1 MLFAEATAAVVR
13 ATEALYASIQ
23 ARAGTVPDGNLD
35 EARAEA
41 ETFSVAVFC
50 YQKRCG
56 VRYFLSMEME
66 QEFGLLA
73 HFIVAGAL
81 FYMGWSV
88 LEEDLTAAQFLLIY
102 NVLKDAESTMEGV
115 ADKLKELPQAY
126 AAIKTIA
133 DVLNAGDVGDDEVVA
148 KAAAEDV
155 WTRGKR
161 ALLAFAHRKPVQD
174 DDDDTSFLARV
185 RGAGKRLVG

>member
-1 MLFAEATAAVVR
+1 M
-13 ATEALYASIQ
+13 
-23 ARAGTVPDGNLD
+23 
-35 EARAEA
+35 
-41 ETFSVAVFC
+41 
-50 YQKRCG
+50 
-56 VRYFLSMEME
+56 
-66 QEFGLLA
+66 
-73 HFIVAGAL
+73 
-81 FYMGWSV
+81 
-88 LEEDLTAAQFLLIY
+88 
-102 NVLKDAESTMEGV
+102 LKDAESTMEGV

-161 ALLAFAHRKPVQD
+161 ALRAFAHREPVEAPAKQQD
-174 DDDDTSFLARV
+174 DEGFLARM

>member
-1 MLFAEATAAVVR
+1 MSDDPVAREAPDEAADARVIDVAEAADAS
-13 ATEALYASIQ
+13 AEAL
-23 ARAGTVPDGNLD
+23 
-35 EARAEA
+35 E
-41 ETFSVAVFC
+41 
-50 YQKRCG
+50 
-56 VRYFLSMEME
+56 
-66 QEFGLLA
+66 
-73 HFIVAGAL
+73 
-81 FYMGWSV
+81 
-88 LEEDLTAAQFLLIY
+88 
-102 NVLKDAESTMEGV
+102 VLKDAESTMEGV

-161 ALLAFAHRKPVQD
+161 ALRAFAHREEAPAKQSDEGV
-174 DDDDTSFLARV
+174 LARI

>member
-1 MLFAEATAAVVR
+1 
-13 ATEALYASIQ
+13 
-23 ARAGTVPDGNLD
+23 
-35 EARAEA
+35 
-41 ETFSVAVFC
+41 
-50 YQKRCG
+50 
-56 VRYFLSMEME
+56 
-66 QEFGLLA
+66 
-73 HFIVAGAL
+73 
-81 FYMGWSV
+81 
-88 LEEDLTAAQFLLIY
+88 
-102 NVLKDAESTMEGV
+102 MEGV

-161 ALLAFAHRKPVQD
+161 ALLAFAHRGPAEAPKEQQD
-174 DDDDTSFLARV
+174 EGFVARM

>member
-1 MLFAEATAAVVR
+1 
-13 ATEALYASIQ
+13 
-23 ARAGTVPDGNLD
+23 
-35 EARAEA
+35 
-41 ETFSVAVFC
+41 
-50 YQKRCG
+50 
-56 VRYFLSMEME
+56 
-66 QEFGLLA
+66 
-73 HFIVAGAL
+73 
-81 FYMGWSV
+81 
-88 LEEDLTAAQFLLIY
+88 
-102 NVLKDAESTMEGV
+102 MEGV

-161 ALLAFAHRKPVQD
+161 ALLALGHRGPADAPKEQPDD
-174 DDDDTSFLARV
+174 DDDDTGFLARV

>member
-1 MLFAEATAAVVR
+1 MHPTR
-13 ATEALYASIQ
+13 ARLTWP
-23 ARAGTVPDGNLD
+23 RRPTRRPK
-35 EARAEA
+35 RW
-41 ETFSVAVFC
+41 TFMWR
-50 YQKRCG
+50 YQ
-56 VRYFLSMEME
+56 
-66 QEFGLLA
+66 
-73 HFIVAGAL
+73 
-81 FYMGWSV
+81 
-88 LEEDLTAAQFLLIY
+88 
-102 NVLKDAESTMEGV
+102 VLKDAESTMEGV

-161 ALLAFAHRKPVQD
+161 ALLALAHREPPEAPAKPQD
-174 DDDDTSFLARV
+174 DEGFLARV

>member
-1 MLFAEATAAVVR
+1 M
-13 ATEALYASIQ
+13 
-23 ARAGTVPDGNLD
+23 
-35 EARAEA
+35 
-41 ETFSVAVFC
+41 
-50 YQKRCG
+50 
-56 VRYFLSMEME
+56 
-66 QEFGLLA
+66 
-73 HFIVAGAL
+73 
-81 FYMGWSV
+81 
-88 LEEDLTAAQFLLIY
+88 
-102 NVLKDAESTMEGV
+102 LKDAESTMEGV

-161 ALLAFAHRKPVQD
+161 ALCAFAHREPAEVPKEQPD
-174 DDDDTSFLARV
+174 DEGFLARV

>member
-1 MLFAEATAAVVR
+1 MSE
-13 ATEALYASIQ
+13 
-23 ARAGTVPDGNLD
+23 
-35 EARAEA
+35 
-41 ETFSVAVFC
+41 
-50 YQKRCG
+50 KRCG

-161 ALLAFAHRKPVQD
+161 ALRAFAHREPEAPAKQQD
-174 DDDDTSFLARV
+174 DEGFLARV

>member
-1 MLFAEATAAVVR
+1 MSDAPVACEADASDARAIDVAEAADASEAAL
-13 ATEALYASIQ
+13 AEALAEAPVVQ
-23 ARAGTVPDGNLD
+23 VEDAVGLARLRLLGDEPAPFEADLP
-35 EARAEA
+35 EAR
-41 ETFSVAVFC
+41 VAV
-50 YQKRCG
+50 
-56 VRYFLSMEME
+56 
-66 QEFGLLA
+66 
-73 HFIVAGAL
+73 
-81 FYMGWSV
+81 
-88 LEEDLTAAQFLLIY
+88 
-102 NVLKDAESTMEGV
+102 EGV

-161 ALLAFAHRKPVQD
+161 ALRAFAHRGPEAPAKQD
-174 DDDDTSFLARV
+174 DDESFLARM

>member
-1 MLFAEATAAVVR
+1 M
-13 ATEALYASIQ
+13 
-23 ARAGTVPDGNLD
+23 
-35 EARAEA
+35 
-41 ETFSVAVFC
+41 
-50 YQKRCG
+50 
-56 VRYFLSMEME
+56 
-66 QEFGLLA
+66 
-73 HFIVAGAL
+73 
-81 FYMGWSV
+81 
-88 LEEDLTAAQFLLIY
+88 
-102 NVLKDAESTMEGV
+102 LKDAESTMEGV

-161 ALLAFAHRKPVQD
+161 ALLGLAHRKPEAPKEQPD
-174 DDDDTSFLARV
+174 DEGFLSRM

>member
-1 MLFAEATAAVVR
+1 MIST
-13 ATEALYASIQ
+13 Q
-23 ARAGTVPDGNLD
+23 
-35 EARAEA
+35 
-41 ETFSVAVFC
+41 
-50 YQKRCG
+50 
-56 VRYFLSMEME
+56 
-66 QEFGLLA
+66 
-73 HFIVAGAL
+73 
-81 FYMGWSV
+81 
-88 LEEDLTAAQFLLIY
+88 
-102 NVLKDAESTMEGV
+102 VLKDAESTMEGV

-161 ALLAFAHRKPVQD
+161 ALLALGHREPVEAPAKQD
-174 DDDDTSFLARV
+174 DDESFLERI

>member
-1 MLFAEATAAVVR
+1 M
-13 ATEALYASIQ
+13 
-23 ARAGTVPDGNLD
+23 
-35 EARAEA
+35 
-41 ETFSVAVFC
+41 
-50 YQKRCG
+50 
-56 VRYFLSMEME
+56 
-66 QEFGLLA
+66 
-73 HFIVAGAL
+73 
-81 FYMGWSV
+81 
-88 LEEDLTAAQFLLIY
+88 
-102 NVLKDAESTMEGV
+102 LKDAESTMEGV

-161 ALLAFAHRKPVQD
+161 ALLALGHREPPKQPD
-174 DDDDTSFLARV
+174 DDDDETGFLARV

>member
-1 MLFAEATAAVVR
+1 MWR
-13 ATEALYASIQ
+13 
-23 ARAGTVPDGNLD
+23 
-35 EARAEA
+35 
-41 ETFSVAVFC
+41 
-50 YQKRCG
+50 YQ
-56 VRYFLSMEME
+56 
-66 QEFGLLA
+66 
-73 HFIVAGAL
+73 
-81 FYMGWSV
+81 
-88 LEEDLTAAQFLLIY
+88 
-102 NVLKDAESTMEGV
+102 VLKDAESTMEGV

>member
-1 MLFAEATAAVVR
+1 MIST
-13 ATEALYASIQ
+13 Q
-23 ARAGTVPDGNLD
+23 
-35 EARAEA
+35 
-41 ETFSVAVFC
+41 
-50 YQKRCG
+50 
-56 VRYFLSMEME
+56 
-66 QEFGLLA
+66 
-73 HFIVAGAL
+73 
-81 FYMGWSV
+81 
-88 LEEDLTAAQFLLIY
+88 
-102 NVLKDAESTMEGV
+102 VLKDAESTMEGV

-161 ALLAFAHRKPVQD
+161 ALLAFAHREPVEAPKEQPD
-174 DDDDTSFLARV
+174 DDDDNTGFLERI

>member
-1 MLFAEATAAVVR
+1 MWR
-13 ATEALYASIQ
+13 
-23 ARAGTVPDGNLD
+23 
-35 EARAEA
+35 
-41 ETFSVAVFC
+41 
-50 YQKRCG
+50 YQG
-56 VRYFLSMEME
+56 S
-66 QEFGLLA
+66 
-73 HFIVAGAL
+73 
-81 FYMGWSV
+81 
-88 LEEDLTAAQFLLIY
+88 
-102 NVLKDAESTMEGV
+102 KDAESTMEGV

-161 ALLAFAHRKPVQD
+161 ALLALGQREPPEASKEQPD
-174 DDDDTSFLARV
+174 DEGFLARV

>member
-1 MLFAEATAAVVR
+1 MI
-13 ATEALYASIQ
+13 S
-23 ARAGTVPDGNLD
+23 
-35 EARAEA
+35 
-41 ETFSVAVFC
+41 
-50 YQKRCG
+50 
-56 VRYFLSMEME
+56 
-66 QEFGLLA
+66 
-73 HFIVAGAL
+73 
-81 FYMGWSV
+81 
-88 LEEDLTAAQFLLIY
+88 AQ
-102 NVLKDAESTMEGV
+102 VLKDAESTMEGV

-161 ALLAFAHRKPVQD
+161 ALLAFAHREAPAKQSD
-174 DDDDTSFLARV
+174 DDVGEDQGFLAQI

>member
-1 MLFAEATAAVVR
+1 MPKRHLASSNTL
-13 ATEALYASIQ
+13 ALNFHGFVL
-23 ARAGTVPDGNLD
+23 ARPNKPIEHGDYRRTPLQYECDDSRV
-35 EARAEA
+35 
-41 ETFSVAVFC
+41 TSCQFWQIFC
-50 YQKRCG
+50 LIEK
-56 VRYFLSMEME
+56 
-66 QEFGLLA
+66 
-73 HFIVAGAL
+73 
-81 FYMGWSV
+81 SV
-88 LEEDLTAAQFLLIY
+88 LVCLGL
-102 NVLKDAESTMEGV
+102 

-161 ALLAFAHRKPVQD
+161 ALLAFAHRGPAEAPKEQPD
-174 DDDDTSFLARV
+174 DDDDNTGFLERI